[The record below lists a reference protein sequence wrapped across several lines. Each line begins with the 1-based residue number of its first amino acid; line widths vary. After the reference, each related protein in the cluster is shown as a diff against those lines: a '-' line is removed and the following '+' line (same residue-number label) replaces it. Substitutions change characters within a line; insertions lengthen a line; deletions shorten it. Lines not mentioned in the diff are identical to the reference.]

1 MWGVERW
8 KKVDGRLGSGHSI
21 KLEIFI
27 KFFFGPLD
35 KRLSKQ
41 CQYLK
46 TYVNKIIH
54 ISSNFERNNGRT
66 SGNFFCLNM
75 LVIIGKQMKAPDYLE
90 GRRGSLT
97 VNKYRFFVNI
107 TV

>member
-1 MWGVERW
+1 M
-8 KKVDGRLGSGHSI
+8 LT
-21 KLEIFI
+21 KLFI
-27 KFFFGPLD
+27 SLVILNEKMAGL
-35 KRLSKQ
+35 
-41 CQYLK
+41 
-46 TYVNKIIH
+46 VVI
-54 ISSNFERNNGRT
+54 
-66 SGNFFCLNM
+66 FFCLNM